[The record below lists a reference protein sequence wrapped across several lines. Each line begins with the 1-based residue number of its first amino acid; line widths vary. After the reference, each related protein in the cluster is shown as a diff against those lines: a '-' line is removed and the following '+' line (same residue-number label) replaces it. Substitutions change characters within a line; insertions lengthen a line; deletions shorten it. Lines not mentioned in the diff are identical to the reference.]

1 MFIAEFKYTYVDANS
16 VDPRSDCSQEQ
27 SDLDLHCLSK
37 TLQNILQTTK
47 TDDLLLLAF

>member
-1 MFIAEFKYTYVDANS
+1 MFIAEFKYTYVDAYG
-16 VDPRSDCSQEQ
+16 VKPRSDFSQEQ

-47 TDDLLLLAF
+47 TDELMLLAF